1 MKPREHGHDE
11 MISRADLRVQQERK
25 QGLQA
30 RPAMAAFGKVSMGRI
45 TRGENSLA
53 EIGDAPDCQP

>member
-1 MKPREHGHDE
+1 

-25 QGLQA
+25 QGLQT
-30 RPAMAAFGKVSMGRI
+30 RLAMAEFGKISMGRI